1 MRRLTQILAV
11 AGALFIAAPAFAVD
25 QAAGPRVA
33 VPVHDIE
40 RGEVIVVSDIAIQTI
55 APERMRPGMAM
66 ESSNLVG
73 REARRLLRA
82 GEPVRADDVRMPI
95 LVAKGS
101 TVTMTFNVPG
111 IALTATGRAMTEGG
125 LGEAIVVQNPVSFR
139 QVTCIVTGPGE
150 ARAGD
155 AVSIT
160 KSELAANP

>member
-1 MRRLTQILAV
+1 MRALTKILV
-11 AGALFIAAPAFAVD
+11 VTSALIVGTPAFAV
-25 QAAGPRVA
+25 QTAGPLVA

-40 RGEVIVVSDIAIQTI
+40 RGEVIVGSDIALQTF
-55 APERMRPGMAM
+55 APERIRPGTAM
-66 ESSNLVG
+66 EATNLVG

-82 GEPVRADDVRMPI
+82 GEPVRAEDVRMPI

-111 IALTATGRAMTEGG
+111 VTLTATGRAMTEGG

-139 QVTCIVTGPGE
+139 QVTCTVTGPGE

-155 AVSIT
+155 AVPIS